1 MSNYKDI
8 QKKSDK
14 DLVSFVKEQRETLR
28 KARFGAAG
36 AGSADVKAVR
46 TAKKDIAR
54 SLTSLNARKRDEA
67 KKIAE

>member
-8 QKKSDK
+8 QKKNDK

-28 KARFGAAG
+28 KARFATAG
-36 AGSADVKAVR
+36 AGSADVKSVR

-54 SLTSLNARKRDEA
+54 SLTELNTRKRDQA
-67 KKIAE
+67 KKTA

>member
-8 QKKSDK
+8 QKKNDV
-14 DLVSFVKEQRETLR
+14 DVTSFVKEQRETLR

-36 AGSADVKAVR
+36 AGSSDVKAVR

-54 SLTSLNARKRDEA
+54 ALTSLNARKRDLA
-67 KKIAE
+67 KKTA

>member
-8 QKKSDK
+8 QKKSDSEV
-14 DLVSFVKEQRETLR
+14 VSFVQDQREVLR

-36 AGSADVKAVR
+36 AGNSDVKAVR

-54 SLTSLNARKRDEA
+54 CLTELNTRKRDQA
-67 KKIAE
+67 KKTA

>member
-8 QKKSDK
+8 QKKNDA
-14 DLVSFVKEQRETLR
+14 DLVSFVKEQRESLR

-36 AGSADVKAVR
+36 AGASDAKAVR

-54 SLTSLNARKRDEA
+54 SLTELNARKRDLA
-67 KKIAE
+67 KKTA

>member
-8 QKKSDK
+8 QKKNDV

-36 AGSADVKAVR
+36 AGNSDVKAVR
-46 TAKKDIAR
+46 TAKKDVAR
-54 SLTSLNARKRDEA
+54 SLTELNARKRDQA
-67 KKIAE
+67 KKTA